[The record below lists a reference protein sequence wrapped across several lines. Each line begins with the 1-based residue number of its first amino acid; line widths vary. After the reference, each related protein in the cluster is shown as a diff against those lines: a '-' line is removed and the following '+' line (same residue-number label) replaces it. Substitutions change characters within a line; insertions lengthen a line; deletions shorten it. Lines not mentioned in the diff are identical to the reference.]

1 MDSHL
6 TVLFEKYANK
16 ILNNIKIKHYNI
28 TTLSIILN
36 ACGLINLLYNEFILF
51 ILLFFS
57 SYNLNIL
64 YDEFNKKYNKETQI
78 TAYYNRVGEW
88 LVLFTTFVIFIS
100 LYQKKISQNILIIF
114 ILICIIYLIHYIIDL
129 TVKNYSNYSNSENI
143 NSINDMYDNSSELK
157 RNISKFLVKNDIS
170 KNNLEELTKIT
181 KYFDKTMI
189 IVYII
194 LLMTYL
200 HYKK

>member
-1 MDSHL
+1 
-6 TVLFEKYANK
+6 
-16 ILNNIKIKHYNI
+16 
-28 TTLSIILN
+28 
-36 ACGLINLLYNEFILF
+36 
-51 ILLFFS
+51 LLFFS

-129 TVKNYSNYSNSENI
+129 TVKNYSNYSNYSNSENKNK
-143 NSINDMYDNSSELK
+143 NSINAIYDNSSELK

-170 KNNLEELTKIT
+170 KNNLEELTQIT